1 MKAAVA
7 MNPKYYVRRPAKAKP
22 YPNAAEKRKALDRA
36 LDTILSLALCA
47 SVVTILLFVLAL
59 G

>member
-7 MNPKYYVRRPAKAKP
+7 MNPKYYARRPVKSHP
-22 YPNAAEKRKALDRA
+22 YPNAADRHINAEKIVDVLLGIAISA
-36 LDTILSLALCA
+36 A
-47 SVVTILLFVLAL
+47 VVTILLFILAL

>member
-7 MNPKYYVRRPAKAKP
+7 MNPKYYVRRCSKAKA
-22 YPNAAEKRKALDRA
+22 YPNAADKRKTLDRI
-36 LDTILSLALCA
+36 LDTVLSLALCA

>member
-7 MNPKYYVRRPAKAKP
+7 MNPKYYTRRPVKSRP
-22 YPNAAEKRKALDRA
+22 YPNAAERRVTLEKVVDFLLGFAIA
-36 LDTILSLALCA
+36 A
-47 SVVTILLFVLAL
+47 SVVTILLFILAL

>member
-1 MKAAVA
+1 MKTAVA
-7 MNPKYYVRRPAKAKP
+7 MNPKYYVRRPAKSKP

-36 LDTILSLALCA
+36 LDAILSLALCA
-47 SVVTILLFVLAL
+47 SVVTILLFILAL

>member
-7 MNPKYYVRRPAKAKP
+7 MNPKYYLRRAAKAKP
-22 YPNAAEKRKALDRA
+22 FPNAAEKRKTVDRA

-47 SVVTILLFVLAL
+47 SVVTILLFILAL